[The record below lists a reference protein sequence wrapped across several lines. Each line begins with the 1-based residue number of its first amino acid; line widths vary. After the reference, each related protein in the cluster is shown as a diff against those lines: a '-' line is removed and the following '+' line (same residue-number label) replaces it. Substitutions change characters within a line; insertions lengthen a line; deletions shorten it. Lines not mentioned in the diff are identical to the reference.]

1 MHSFFCSNFLIY
13 VFMWRSKEKSLQ
25 VTRTRDDGPET
36 LTLLN
41 NELNSFTL
49 RYVFGTTPFFPAAF
63 SASHQPSSLK
73 CTRNKKFK
81 YKIKNSLLRKSC
93 HTKVISWPKEPCLV
107 KAFFKS
113 SPPSIQGC
121 GLNASKTMTL
131 LFNFRNKYKYELRE
145 RSCSYVILTK
155 C

>member
-1 MHSFFCSNFLIY
+1 
-13 VFMWRSKEKSLQ
+13 MWRSKEKSLQ

-73 CTRNKKFK
+73 CTRND
-81 YKIKNSLLRKSC
+81 KISIKSEIHYRAKVAIQKVFANPKN
-93 HTKVISWPKEPCLV
+93 LV
-107 KAFFKS
+107 
-113 SPPSIQGC
+113 
-121 GLNASKTMTL
+121 L
-131 LFNFRNKYKYELRE
+131 
-145 RSCSYVILTK
+145 
-155 C
+155 